1 MADRFDEFLSS
12 SLAPAE
18 RLPDR
23 RFVAAV
29 QARIVLEEQLA
40 RERRTV
46 VAGLLAQLAGL
57 AAVAAAIWV
66 IGNAAPI
73 AESWARFPGVGT
85 LLLLLAFGF
94 VVAMFSR
101 SGRLELAPSVIS

>member
-1 MADRFDEFLSS
+1 MADRFDEFLAS
-12 SLAPAE
+12 SLVPPE

-29 QARIVLEEQLA
+29 QARIVLEEQLG
-40 RERRTV
+40 RERRRL
-46 VAGLLAQLAGL
+46 VAGFFTQLAGL
-57 AAVAAAIWV
+57 AAVAAAVWV

-73 AESWARFPGVGT
+73 AQSWAQFPGIGT
-85 LLLLLAFGF
+85 LLLLLAFGS

-101 SGRLELAPSVIS
+101 SGRLELSPPVIS